1 MFLVSLVNE
10 ITLTGQAQPSSQEVP
25 FRDPLPQGDFT
36 RDDS

>member
-10 ITLTGQAQPSSQEVP
+10 ITLTGQAQPREVP